1 MKKIFYLLLL
11 LLLFVLPTGALLA
24 AEDGFQISLNRDFG
38 YGGFGNQIQGLFSL
52 KVNGDEVFEKVVFM
66 MDEIV
71 LGEDDEAPYKIQFS
85 TDDYEPG
92 EHEYWARG
100 IQADGGESS
109 SNRIAALVLSKEETR
124 NSMQKI
130 FGVIIGGI
138 LLVAFLSIFLTNWIS
153 KRANKS
159 QTFEANG
166 IPSGF
171 SAMGGSVCPKCG
183 EPFAFHWWKMNLLT
197 HKLDRCPNCGKWVM
211 AKSMSYSMLESVVLA
226 AKKDENDEK
235 KEAMEKPEADELRRK
250 LDDSKFM
257 DN

>member
-1 MKKIFYLLLL
+1 MKKVFYLLLL

-24 AEDGFQISLNRDFG
+24 AEEGFQISMSRDFG

-100 IQADGGESS
+100 IQADGSEVN
-109 SNRIAALVLSKEETR
+109 SNRITALVLSKEETR

-130 FGVIIGGI
+130 FGVVIGGI
-138 LLVAFLSIFLTNWIS
+138 ALTAFLSVFLTNRIS

-171 SAMGGSVCPKCG
+171 TARGGSICPKCG
-183 EPFAFHWWKMNLLT
+183 EPFSFHWWKMNLLT
-197 HKLDRCPNCGKWVM
+197 HKLDRCPNCGKWVL

-226 AKKDENDEK
+226 AKKEGKGEEK
-235 KEAMEKPEADELRRK
+235 VVSEKQETDELRRK

>member
-1 MKKIFYLLLL
+1 MKVI
-11 LLLFVLPTGALLA
+11 
-24 AEDGFQISLNRDFG
+24 
-38 YGGFGNQIQGLFSL
+38 
-52 KVNGDEVFEKVVFM
+52 GDENFEKVIFM
-66 MDEIV
+66 MDEV
-71 LGEDDEAPYKIQFS
+71 DLGEDDETPYKIQFS

-100 IQADGGESS
+100 IQADGSEAS
-109 SNRIAALVLSKEETR
+109 SNRITALVLSKEETR

-138 LLVAFLSIFLTNWIS
+138 ALTAFLSVFLTNRIS

-171 SAMGGSVCPKCG
+171 STMGGSICPKCE

-197 HKLDRCPNCGKWVM
+197 HKIDRCPNCGKWVL
-211 AKSMSYSMLESVVLA
+211 AKSMSYSMLESVFLA
-226 AKKDENDEK
+226 AKKDEIGEEK
-235 KEAMEKPEADELRRK
+235 EVSEKSEADELRRK

>member
-1 MKKIFYLLLL
+1 MKKNFYLFILLI
-11 LLLFVLPTGALLA
+11 LFVLPTGVLLA

-38 YGGFGNQIQGLFSL
+38 YGGVGNQIQGLFSL

-66 MDEIV
+66 MDEVV

-85 TDDYEPG
+85 TDDYESG

-100 IQADGGESS
+100 IQADGSEVN
-109 SNRIAALVLSKEETR
+109 SNRITALVLTKEETGKDLI
-124 NSMQKI
+124 KI

-138 LLVAFLSIFLTNWIS
+138 VLTAFVSFFVTNRIS

-171 SAMGGSVCPKCG
+171 TAMGGSICPKC
-183 EPFAFHWWKMNLLT
+183 EKPFAFHWWKMNLLT
-197 HKLDRCPNCGKWVM
+197 HKLDRCPNCEKWVL
-211 AKSMSYSMLESVVLA
+211 AKSMSYSMLESMVLA

-235 KEAMEKPEADELRRK
+235 KVVMEESKGDELKRK